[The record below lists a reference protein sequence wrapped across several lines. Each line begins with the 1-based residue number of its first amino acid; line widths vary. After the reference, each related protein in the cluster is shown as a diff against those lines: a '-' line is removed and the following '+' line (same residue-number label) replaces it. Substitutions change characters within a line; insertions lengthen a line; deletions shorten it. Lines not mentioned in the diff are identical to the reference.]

1 MWTYSVVSGEIRDY
15 SSQTPPISGTE
26 NSEGLVGSSG
36 ADHIL
41 GHAGNDTL
49 SAGGG
54 SDTIDAGDGDDFV
67 FGGLGNDQIYGR
79 AGDDNILGGSGAD
92 QISGDSGNDI
102 LTGSSRSD
110 IILGG
115 SGDDFLNGGFGFD
128 HLTGG
133 SGADRFYHEGV
144 ADHGSDWITDYYAAE
159 GDVLCMG
166 KPSASAADF
175 IVQFAETVGA
185 GQSGVKEAFVT
196 YIPTRQILWAIEDG
210 ELADQILIQLSGA
223 TFDLI

>member
-1 MWTYSVVSGEIRDY
+1 MPDWQRRRREFGACETI
-15 SSQTPPISGTE
+15 TPPVISNRDLKIPSLFSRKPESPT
-26 NSEGLVGSSG
+26 V
-36 ADHIL
+36 
-41 GHAGNDTL
+41 
-49 SAGGG
+49 
-54 SDTIDAGDGDDFV
+54 
-67 FGGLGNDQIYGR
+67 
-79 AGDDNILGGSGAD
+79 
-92 QISGDSGNDI
+92 
-102 LTGSSRSD
+102 TGSSRSD